1 MTKYIAEIGVNHL
14 GDTRLA
20 FQLVKKAVS
29 SGVHGI
35 SMQILSQKNFDNYD
49 KSKPWRRKIDK
60 IFYEKVLN
68 FLKKK
73 KISFGFGIRDV
84 AAVQNFSDL
93 KIDFWK
99 ILSFKFYDEYLIKTA
114 LKTNKTVYLSTG
126 IASMADIKKCSK
138 KYKKVN
144 FIHTT
149 LSKNISPNMLA
160 IHSIKKNVKNKVSFG
175 LHSEEDEMIISA
187 ISLKAD
193 PIFFYIKN
201 NDNRCYPDNMH
212 AISIDKLPKKIKL
225 WKKINFSMG
234 NGIKKRFRT
243 PSWVYQ

>member
-14 GDTRLA
+14 GDPRLG
-20 FQLVKKAVS
+20 FKLVKKAAV

-35 SMQILSQKNFDNYD
+35 SMQILAPSDYDN
-49 KSKPWRRKIDK
+49 SKPWRRKIDK
-60 IFYEKVLN
+60 VFYRKVAD
-68 FLKKK
+68 FLKSK
-73 KISFGFGIRDV
+73 KISFGFGIINIE
-84 AAVQNFSDL
+84 ALKSFSDI

-99 ILSFKFYDEYLIKTA
+99 IISYEFYNENLIKNA
-114 LKTNKTVYLSTG
+114 LKTKKMVYLSTG
-126 IASMADIKKCSK
+126 IASMADIKKYSK

-149 LSKNISPNMLA
+149 LSKQISPNLSA
-160 IHSIKKNVKNKVSFG
+160 IESMKKNIRNKVSFG
-175 LHSEEDEMIISA
+175 LHSEEDEMIVSA

-201 NDNRCYPDNMH
+201 NDNRYYPDNMH

-225 WKKINFSMG
+225 WKKIDSSLG
-234 NGIKKRFRT
+234 KGKKKRLKT
-243 PSWVYQ
+243 PSWVFE

>member
-14 GDTRLA
+14 GDPKLG
-20 FQLVKKAVS
+20 FQLVKKAAS

-35 SMQILSQKNFDNYD
+35 SMQILLQKDYDNL
-49 KSKPWRRKIDK
+49 KPWRRKIHK
-60 IFYEKVLN
+60 KFYKKVAS

-73 KISFGFGIRDV
+73 KISFGFGVYD
-84 AAVQNFSDL
+84 ANAVQNFSDI

-99 ILSFKFYDEYLIKTA
+99 IISYHFYDENLIKTA

-126 IASMADIKKCSK
+126 IASMADIKKYSK

-160 IHSIKKNVKNKVSFG
+160 IQSIKKNVKNKVSFG
-175 LHSEEDEMIISA
+175 LHSAEDEMIISA

-201 NDNRCYPDNMH
+201 NDNRYYPDNTH
-212 AISIDKLPKKIKL
+212 AIKVDELPKKIKL

-234 NGIKKRFRT
+234 NGIKKRLKT
-243 PSWVYQ
+243 PSWVYE